1 MNLPTMEILD
11 PVGDRSEDGLA
22 MVPRLRYLRGARL
35 GVLDTQWRSF
45 TTLLEKLLPRLRD
58 EFELSDVVMRTG
70 PKGSSSEGSFDD
82 LAKTDTVLN
91 GLAN

>member
-45 TTLLEKLLPRLRD
+45 TTLLEKLLPPAARRIRAQRR
-58 EFELSDVVMRTG
+58 SYANG
-70 PKGSSSEGSFDD
+70 P
-82 LAKTDTVLN
+82 
-91 GLAN
+91 